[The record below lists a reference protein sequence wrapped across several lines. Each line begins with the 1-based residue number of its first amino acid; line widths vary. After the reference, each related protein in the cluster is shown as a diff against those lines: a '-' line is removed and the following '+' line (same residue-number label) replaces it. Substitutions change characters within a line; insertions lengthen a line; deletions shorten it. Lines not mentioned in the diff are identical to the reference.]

1 MRSIGRAI
9 LLSLVTVLLAPAARA
24 AGDAAAGKDLATTWC
39 NSCHLMEG
47 GRVTADGARPFATM
61 ARDPE
66 ATAER
71 LRAFLV
77 KPHGRMPELNLTRQE
92 IENLIAYIESLK

>member
-1 MRSIGRAI
+1 MIRVALIF
-9 LLSLVTVLLAPAARA
+9 SLFTVLLSPSAHA

-39 NSCHLMEG
+39 SACHHMDDA
-47 GRVTADGARPFATM
+47 VVAADGARPFAAM
-61 ARDPE
+61 ARDPK
-66 ATAER
+66 ATADR

-77 KPHGRMPELNLTRQE
+77 EPHGEMPELNLTRQE

>member
-1 MRSIGRAI
+1 MIRVA
-9 LLSLVTVLLAPAARA
+9 LLFSLFTVLLPPSARA

-39 NSCHLMEG
+39 GSCHLMEG
-47 GRVTADGARPFATM
+47 TRTGADGARPFAAM
-61 ARDPE
+61 ARDPK
-66 ATAER
+66 ATAGR

-77 KPHGRMPELNLTRQE
+77 KPHGQMPELHLTRQE

>member
-1 MRSIGRAI
+1 MIRVALLFSLFMV
-9 LLSLVTVLLAPAARA
+9 LLSASVQA
-24 AGDAAAGKDLATTWC
+24 AGDAVAGKDIATTWC
-39 NSCHLMEG
+39 GACHKMEG
-47 GRVTADGARPFATM
+47 STTATDVARPFAAM

-77 KPHGRMPELNLTRQE
+77 KPHGEMPDLHLTRLE